1 MENQFKSS
9 SYVTIGQL
17 FDQAVE
23 RVMNDQSFRRTME
36 TRNNKYTWYIGKQ
49 VGYFILHTSY
59 AIYTYLS
66 YISSTA
72 YHQASKAEKKEED

>member
-17 FDQAVE
+17 FDQAVD

-36 TRNNKYTWYIGKQ
+36 TRNKKYTWSFGKQ
-49 VGYFILHTSY
+49 V
-59 AIYTYLS
+59 
-66 YISSTA
+66 
-72 YHQASKAEKKEED
+72 KKKEENSK